1 MANFRIAQA
10 TPSLTWSPPA
20 AIVYGTAIGA
30 TQLDAAAGVGGRLTY
45 TPAIGAVLGA
55 GVQTLSVTFT
65 PNDDEDYASV
75 TTTTTIAVGRATPT
89 VSVTD
94 GGGTYNGSPFAP
106 TAVVAGIDGQPA
118 PSLEGIGPRRW
129 RTMPEARRRA
139 PRSTGP
145 RPPRALIPW
154 WRIFPAAGITRAP
167 AAPPVT
173 FEISAVSATV
183 TLTSTAGSAVYGQSV
198 TLTATVMTTDAGAGP
213 PTGTVTFLDGNTTLG
228 VVPLDASGQAT
239 LTVSSLDLGCHSI
252 TATYS
257 GDDGSVGGQSAAVPQ
272 SVAQDGTTVLLVP
285 HPVLKRKK
293 VTQLSLTAEIEPVAP
308 GGGVPTGVVSFMM
321 KKKKLGTVALV
332 NGQATLSL
340 KPRSILNK
348 TITVIYGGG
357 ADFQSSTLSS
367 PRLTS
372 RSLARPAR
380 MTRALVRQ
388 GPGPSARPS
397 GDRERSVQVRIS
409 ISDKELH

>member
-1 MANFRIAQA
+1 M
-10 TPSLTWSPPA
+10 
-20 AIVYGTAIGA
+20 
-30 TQLDAAAGVGGRLTY
+30 
-45 TPAIGAVLGA
+45 
-55 GVQTLSVTFT
+55 TFT

-118 PSLEGIGPRRW
+118 PSLEGIGP
-129 RTMPEARRRA
+129 
-139 PRSTGP
+139 
-145 RPPRALIPW
+145 ALAYYAGSS
-154 WRIFPAAGITRAP
+154 AAGTPIDGP
-167 AAPPVT
+167 PSAAGTYTVVADFPGSGDYASALSAPVT

-183 TLTSTAGSAVYGQSV
+183 ALTSTAGSAVYGQSV
-198 TLTATVMTTDAGAGP
+198 TLTATVTSADASAGP

-239 LTVSSLDLGCHSI
+239 LTVSSLDLGGHSI

-257 GDDGSVGGQSAAVPQ
+257 GENGSVGGQSVAVPQ
-272 SVAQDGTTVLLVP
+272 SVARDGTTVLLVP
-285 HPVLKRKK
+285 HPVLKKKK
-293 VTQLSLTAEIEPVAP
+293 VTRLSLTAEIEPVAP

-332 NGQATLSL
+332 DGQATLSL

-348 TITVIYGGG
+348 TITVTYGGG

-380 MTRALVRQ
+380 MTRPWFRK

>member
-1 MANFRIAQA
+1 M
-10 TPSLTWSPPA
+10 
-20 AIVYGTAIGA
+20 
-30 TQLDAAAGVGGRLTY
+30 
-45 TPAIGAVLGA
+45 
-55 GVQTLSVTFT
+55 
-65 PNDDEDYASV
+65 
-75 TTTTTIAVGRATPT
+75 
-89 VSVTD
+89 
-94 GGGTYNGSPFAP
+94 
-106 TAVVAGIDGQPA
+106 
-118 PSLEGIGPRRW
+118 
-129 RTMPEARRRA
+129 
-139 PRSTGP
+139 
-145 RPPRALIPW
+145 
-154 WRIFPAAGITRAP
+154 
-167 AAPPVT
+167 
-173 FEISAVSATV
+173 

-198 TLTATVMTTDAGAGP
+198 TLTATVTSADASAGP

-239 LTVSSLDLGCHSI
+239 LTVSSLDLGGHSI

-257 GDDGSVGGQSAAVPQ
+257 GENGSVGGQSAAVPQ

-285 HPVLKRKK
+285 HPVLKKKK
-293 VTQLSLTAEIEPVAP
+293 VTRLSLTAEIEPVAP

-332 NGQATLSL
+332 DGQATLSL

-380 MTRALVRQ
+380 M
-388 GPGPSARPS
+388 ARPWFEKDPAHPPAHRATAKDPS
-397 GDRERSVQVRIS
+397 KFVSQYPIKSYIERGLEYRAVQCQHDPPTS
-409 ISDKELH
+409 PELPS